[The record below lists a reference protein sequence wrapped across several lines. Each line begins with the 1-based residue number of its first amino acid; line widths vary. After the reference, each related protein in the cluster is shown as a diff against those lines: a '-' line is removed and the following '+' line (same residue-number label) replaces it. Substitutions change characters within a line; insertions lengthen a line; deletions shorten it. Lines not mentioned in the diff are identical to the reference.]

1 MSRNGN
7 RPEPV
12 PASAYSASTVVRFAG
27 PDYRDFVATGGER
40 LRPRLAHSLDLA
52 ALFPGC
58 RVLDLGCGR
67 GETAVHAA
75 MRGAQVTALDYSAD
89 CLHLTREAASLVG
102 AHPGDTERGRE
113 LNVQLAMADATAL
126 PFADSAFDRVLMLD
140 VVEHLYQW
148 QLEATMR
155 EVRRVLAPDGFA
167 VIHTLPNRWAL
178 TVGYPLLRVLR
189 PSLPRDPR
197 TDYEHEVHVNEQ
209 DIVGLSRTL
218 QSAGLEARVWLE
230 NLTIEQARWQPQ
242 SDAFPDVRGPAYRL
256 LRKKPIRALAQIAL
270 RTPLRLIACND
281 IFAIARPA
289 ATARG

>member
-1 MSRNGN
+1 MSQHAN
-7 RPEPV
+7 RPQAV
-12 PASAYSASTVVRFAG
+12 PSSAYSASTVVRFAG
-27 PDYRDFVATGGER
+27 PDYRDFVASAGER
-40 LRPRLAHSLDLA
+40 LRPRLAHALDLA
-52 ALFPGC
+52 ALYSGC

-75 MRGAQVTALDYSAD
+75 LRDARVVALDYSAD
-89 CLHLTREAASLVG
+89 CLDLTREAASLV
-102 AHPGDTERGRE
+102 RGPTAEGEGE
-113 LNVQLAMADATAL
+113 LDVQLAMADATAL
-126 PFADSAFDRVLMLD
+126 PFADGAFDRVLMLD

-155 EVRRVLAPDGFA
+155 EVCRVLAPDGFA

-178 TVGYPLLRVLR
+178 NIGYPLLRVLR

-197 TDYEHEVHVNEQ
+197 TDYEHDVHVNEQ

-218 QSAGLEARVWLE
+218 HDAGLHARVWLE
-230 NLTIEQARWQPQ
+230 NLTIEQARWQPK

-256 LRKKPIRALAQIAL
+256 LRKKPVRALAQMAL

-289 ATARG
+289 TASQG